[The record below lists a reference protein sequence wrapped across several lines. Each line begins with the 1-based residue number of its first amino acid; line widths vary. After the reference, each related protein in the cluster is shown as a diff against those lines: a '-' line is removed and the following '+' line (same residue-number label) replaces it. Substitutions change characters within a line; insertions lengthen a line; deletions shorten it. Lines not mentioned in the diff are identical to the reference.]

1 MRTRIPLTSCSEP
14 LLFVIRQNLLHNPFI
29 QCFSQRPLPF
39 SLLFPYVQS
48 PVMDFRYL
56 RSNRHDN
63 TLIASTLIIFYSN
76 YCSFQR
82 KNSSTDLLLFSFPVQ
97 NLSGRFES
105 S

>member
-1 MRTRIPLTSCSEP
+1 MYNKFGIGDSFYISLRRI
-14 LLFVIRQNLLHNPFI
+14 
-29 QCFSQRPLPF
+29 
-39 SLLFPYVQS
+39 Y
-48 PVMDFRYL
+48 FRYL

-63 TLIASTLIIFYSN
+63 TLITSNLIIFYSN

>member
-1 MRTRIPLTSCSEP
+1 MTNNKGSEHEVSGIRV
-14 LLFVIRQNLLHNPFI
+14 LIVLF
-29 QCFSQRPLPF
+29 
-39 SLLFPYVQS
+39 Y
-48 PVMDFRYL
+48 FRYL

-63 TLIASTLIIFYSN
+63 TLIVSTLIIFYSN

-82 KNSSTDLLLFSFPVQ
+82 KNNSTDLLLFSFPVQ